1 MSAPLRVLIADDH
14 PIYRSGLKLSLSSM
28 DGFEVVGEASDGE
41 EAVAA
46 TAALGPDVVVMDVNM
61 PGLNGV
67 DATRRITKA
76 DPEQAVLMLTMFD
89 DADSVFAAMRAG
101 ARGYVVKG
109 SGENEI
115 VAAIRAVSQGQAI
128 FSASVAARV
137 ISFFGQA
144 QPAAEA
150 SAFPELTDREREVL
164 ELIAEG
170 ESNPVIAGR
179 LGLSPKTIRNNVSN
193 IFLKL
198 QVADRAQAIVKA
210 RDAGMG
216 KSSRA
221 I

>member
-1 MSAPLRVLIADDH
+1 MSEPLRILIADDH

-46 TAALGPDVVVMDVNM
+46 TAALNPDVVVMDVNM

-67 DATRRITKA
+67 DATRRITQA

-101 ARGYVVKG
+101 ARGYAVKG
-109 SGENEI
+109 SGEDEI

-137 ISFFGQA
+137 ISFFGKV
-144 QPAAEA
+144 QPAAE
-150 SAFPELTDREREVL
+150 SPAFPELTDREREVL

-170 ESNPVIAGR
+170 EGNPVIAGR
-179 LGLSPKTIRNNVSN
+179 LGLSPKTIRNHVSN

-210 RDAGMG
+210 REAGMG
-216 KSSRA
+216 RSSSVY
-221 I
+221 

>member
-1 MSAPLRVLIADDH
+1 VSEPLRVVTADDH

-28 DGFEVVGEASDGE
+28 EGFEVVGEASNGE

-46 TAALGPDVVVMDVNM
+46 TAALNPDVIVMDVNM

-67 DATRRITKA
+67 DATRRITQA

-89 DADSVFAAMRAG
+89 DADSVFAAMRAP

-109 SGENEI
+109 SGEDEI

-137 ISFFGQA
+137 ISFFGSA
-144 QPAAEA
+144 KPAAEPA
-150 SAFPELTDREREVL
+150 AFPELTDREREVL
-164 ELIAEG
+164 ELIALG
-170 ESNPVIAGR
+170 VSNPVIATR

-210 RDAGMG
+210 REAGMG
-216 KSSRA
+216 KSSKTP
-221 I
+221 

>member
-1 MSAPLRVLIADDH
+1 MTDGPLRILIADDH

-28 DGFEVVGEASDGE
+28 DGFAVVGEAADGE

-46 TAALGPDVVVMDVNM
+46 TASLNPDVIVMDVNM
-61 PGLNGV
+61 PGLNGI
-67 DATRRITKA
+67 DATRRITQA

-109 SGENEI
+109 SGEDEI

-137 ISFFGQA
+137 ISFFGSA
-144 QPAAEA
+144 RPAAD
-150 SAFPELTDREREVL
+150 SPAFPELTDREREVL
-164 ELIAEG
+164 ELIAKG
-170 ESNPVIAGR
+170 ESNPAIAAR
-179 LGLSPKTIRNNVSN
+179 LGLSPKTIRNHVSN

-198 QVADRAQAIVKA
+198 QVADRSQAIVKA
-210 RDAGMG
+210 REAGMG
-216 KSSRA
+216 KPA
-221 I
+221 

>member
-1 MSAPLRVLIADDH
+1 VSEPLRVVIADDH

-28 DGFEVVGEASDGE
+28 EGFEVVGEASNGE

-46 TAALGPDVVVMDVNM
+46 TAALNPDVIVMDVNM

-67 DATRRITKA
+67 DATRRITQA

-109 SGENEI
+109 SGEDEI

-137 ISFFGQA
+137 ISFFGSA
-144 QPAAEA
+144 KPAAEPA
-150 SAFPELTDREREVL
+150 AFPELTDREREVL
-164 ELIAEG
+164 ELIALG
-170 ESNPVIAGR
+170 VSNPVIATR

-210 RDAGMG
+210 REAGMG
-216 KSSRA
+216 KSSKTL
-221 I
+221 

>member
-1 MSAPLRVLIADDH
+1 MSGPLRILIADDH

-28 DGFEVVGEASDGE
+28 EGFEVVGEASNGE

-46 TAALGPDVVVMDVNM
+46 TAALNPDVIVMDVNM

-67 DATRRITKA
+67 DATRRITQA
-76 DPEQAVLMLTMFD
+76 DPEQAVLILTMFD
-89 DADSVFAAMRAG
+89 DADSVFTAMRAG

-109 SGENEI
+109 SGEDEI

-137 ISFFGQA
+137 ISFFGSA
-144 QPAAEA
+144 KPAAEPA
-150 SAFPELTDREREVL
+150 AFPELTDREREVL
-164 ELIAEG
+164 ELIALG
-170 ESNPVIAGR
+170 VSNPVIATR

-210 RDAGMG
+210 REAGMG
-216 KSSRA
+216 KSSKTL
-221 I
+221 

>member
-1 MSAPLRVLIADDH
+1 VSGPLRILIADDH

-28 DGFEVVGEASDGE
+28 EGFEVVGEASNGE

-46 TAALGPDVVVMDVNM
+46 TAALNPDVIVMDVNM

-67 DATRRITKA
+67 DATRRITQA

-109 SGENEI
+109 SGEDEI

-137 ISFFGQA
+137 ISFFGSA
-144 QPAAEA
+144 KPAAEPA
-150 SAFPELTDREREVL
+150 AFPELTDREREVL
-164 ELIAEG
+164 ELIALG
-170 ESNPVIAGR
+170 VSNPVIATR

-210 RDAGMG
+210 REAGMG
-216 KSSRA
+216 KSSKTP
-221 I
+221 